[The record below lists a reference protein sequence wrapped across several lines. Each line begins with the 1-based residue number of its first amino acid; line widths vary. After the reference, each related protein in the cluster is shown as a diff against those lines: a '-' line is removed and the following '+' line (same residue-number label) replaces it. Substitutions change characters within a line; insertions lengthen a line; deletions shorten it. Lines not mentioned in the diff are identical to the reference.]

1 MALKGIKHTD
11 MKRISDMAEKQIAHL
26 ISKIEEKSI
35 AARLGICPGDSLI
48 SVNGESIEDVF
59 DYRYRIMTTKLNVE
73 IRKKDGTEVTYDIKK
88 NEFDDLG
95 IEFENSF
102 MSEYRSCSNKCIFCF
117 IDQMPPGMRP
127 TLYFKDDD
135 SRLSFLQGNYITLTN
150 MREKDIERIIKYHLA
165 PINVSVHTTNP
176 ELRVK
181 MLHNRFAGNA
191 LSIIDRFYEAG
202 IEMNAQVVLC
212 PDINDGDELRRTISD
227 LSKYVPVMPSLS
239 IVPCGLTKY
248 RDGLFPLRPVT
259 KEDACA
265 VIDIVEEF
273 QKKIFKEKGLHFVQA
288 SDEFYITAG
297 RKIPEEERYDG
308 YLQLENG
315 VGMIRLMENEFKEAL
330 RSTLRAYVKRHP
342 LSLKKQKNANG
353 KTTYT
358 VDMPKREYSFAT
370 GKLAAPYI
378 RKYAEW
384 FMRYVPSAKFHVY
397 EIRNDFFGEMI
408 TVAGLVTGGDL
419 MKQLKG
425 RELGSR
431 LVLPSVMFRSG
442 EEVFLDDVTKS
453 EAEKT
458 LQVPIHIVKS
468 GGQDLV
474 DVFMGRGIEDT
485 NHFFHNPYELD
496 RLNAKETEDE

>member
-1 MALKGIKHTD
+1 
-11 MKRISDMAEKQIAHL
+11 MAEKQIEHL
-26 ISKIEEKSI
+26 ISKIEKNSI
-35 AARLGICPGDSLI
+35 AARLGIKPGDSLI
-48 SVNGESIEDVF
+48 SVNGESVEDVF
-59 DYRYRIMTTKLNVE
+59 DYRYRIMTTGLSLA
-73 IRKKDGTEVTYDIKK
+73 IRKKNGTEVSYDVKK
-88 NEFDDLG
+88 GEFDDLG

-135 SRLSFLQGNYITLTN
+135 SRLSFLQGNYVTLTN

-181 MLHNRFAGNA
+181 MLHNRFAGDA
-191 LSIIDRFYEAG
+191 LKVIDRFYEAG

-239 IVPCGLTKY
+239 IVPCGLTKF
-248 RDGLFPLRPVT
+248 REGLYPLRAVT

-273 QKKIFKEKGLHFVQA
+273 QRKIYKEKGVHFVQA

-297 RKIPEEERYDG
+297 RKMPEEERYDG

-315 VGMIRLMENEFKEAL
+315 VGMIRLMENEFKDAI
-330 RSTLRAYVKRHP
+330 RTTLRDYVKRHP
-342 LSLKKQKNANG
+342 LSLKKRKDKNG
-353 KTTYT
+353 RTSYYI
-358 VDMPKREYSFAT
+358 DMPKREYSFAT
-370 GKLAAPYI
+370 GRLAAPYI
-378 RKYAEW
+378 RKYASW
-384 FMRYVPSAKFHVY
+384 FMKYVPNAKLHVY
-397 EIRNDFFGEMI
+397 DIRNDFFGEAI
-408 TVAGLVTGGDL
+408 TVAGLVTGTDL
-419 MKQLKG
+419 VNQLKG

-431 LVLPSVMFRSG
+431 LVLPSCMFRSG
-442 EEVFLDDVTKS
+442 EEVFLDDMTKS
-453 EAEKT
+453 EAENS

-474 DVFMGRGIEDT
+474 DAFMGSGEEEKF
-485 NHFFHNPYELD
+485 HFFHNPYELD
-496 RLNAKETEDE
+496 RLNPKENENE

>member
-1 MALKGIKHTD
+1 MVERETA
-11 MKRISDMAEKQIAHL
+11 QV
-26 ISKIEEKSI
+26 ISKVEEKSI
-35 AARLGICPGDSLI
+35 ADRLKIEPGDALL
-48 SVNGESIEDVF
+48 SVNGVSVEDVF
-59 DYRYRIMTTKLNVE
+59 DYRYRIMTTGLTLE
-73 IRKKDGTEVTYDIKK
+73 IRKKDGQTVSHKIKK
-88 NEFDDLG
+88 NEFEDLG
-95 IEFENSF
+95 LEFENSF
-102 MSEYRSCSNKCIFCF
+102 MSEYRSCSNSCIFCF

-135 SRLSFLQGNYITLTN
+135 TRLSFLQGNYVTLTN

-181 MLHNRFAGNA
+181 MLHNRFAGKA
-191 LSIIDRFYEAG
+191 LSVIDRFYEAG

-248 RDGLFPLRPVT
+248 RKGLYPLRVVT

-273 QKKIFKEKGLHFVQA
+273 QRKIYKEKGVHFVQA
-288 SDEFYITAG
+288 SDEFYILAG

-315 VGMIRLMENEFKEAL
+315 VGMIRLMENEVKEAL
-330 RSTLRAYVKRHP
+330 RTKLCEYVKRHP
-342 LSLKKQKNANG
+342 FSLKKRIDNSG
-353 KTTYT
+353 KKSFYI
-358 VDMPKREYSFAT
+358 DMPKREYSFAT

-384 FMRYVPSAKFHVY
+384 YMKYVPSAKLRVY
-397 EIRNDFFGEMI
+397 EIRNDFFGETI

-425 RELGSR
+425 RPLGSK
-431 LVLPSVMFRSG
+431 LVLPSCMFRSG

-453 EAEKT
+453 QAEKT

-468 GGQDLV
+468 GGHHLV
-474 DVFMGRGIEDT
+474 DVFMGKGMEDAG
-485 NHFFHNPYELD
+485 HMFHNPYELE
-496 RLNAKETEDE
+496 RLNPKENENE

>member
-1 MALKGIKHTD
+1 MAQKKNV
-11 MKRISDMAEKQIAHL
+11 HL
-26 ISKIEEKSI
+26 ISKIEHNSI
-35 AARLGICPGDSLI
+35 AERLGIKPGDALVA
-48 SVNGESIEDVF
+48 VNGESVEDVF
-59 DYRYRIMTTKLNVE
+59 DYRYRIMTTGLTLE
-73 IRKKDGTEVTYDIKK
+73 IQKKDGTEISYDVKK
-88 NEFDDLG
+88 KEFDDLG
-95 IEFENSF
+95 LEFENSF

-135 SRLSFLQGNYITLTN
+135 TRLSFLQGNYVTLTN
-150 MREKDIERIIKYHLA
+150 MKDKDIERIIKYHLA

-176 ELRVK
+176 ELREK
-181 MLHNRFAGNA
+181 MLHNRFAGKA
-191 LSIIDRFYEAG
+191 LALIDRLYEAG

-227 LSKYVPVMPSLS
+227 LSKYVPTMPSLS

-248 RDGLFPLRPVT
+248 REGLYPLRAVT
-259 KEDACA
+259 KEDACN

-273 QKKIFKEKGLHFVQA
+273 QKKIFKEKGLHFVHA

-297 RKIPEEERYDG
+297 RKMPEEERYDG

-315 VGMIRLMENEFKEAL
+315 VGMIRLMENEVKEAMRESL
-330 RSTLRAYVKRHP
+330 QAYVKRHP
-342 LSLKKQKNANG
+342 LALKHKKDENG
-353 KTTYT
+353 GKRFYI
-358 VDMPKREYSFAT
+358 DMPKREYSFAT

-384 FMRYVPSAKFHVY
+384 FMKYVPNAKFHVY
-397 EIRNDFFGEMI
+397 EIRNDFFGELI

-425 RELGSR
+425 RPLGTQ
-431 LVLPSVMFRSG
+431 LVLPSCMFRSG

-453 EAEKT
+453 EAETT

-474 DVFMGRGIEDT
+474 DVFMGRGMET
-485 NHFFHNPYELD
+485 KGHTFHNPYELD
-496 RLNAKETEDE
+496 RLNLKETKDE